1 MDFKAMFTDL
11 KDYSNEY
18 DKKEIESGKV
28 MAILS
33 YLGILC
39 LIPYFAEKDNKYVRF
54 HAVQALNLFLLNVIY
69 SVALS
74 MITMLLVFVPVIGPM
89 IALALSL
96 VSYGF
101 FALCIWGIVNAC
113 QDKAKELP
121 VVNQIKIIKK

>member
-1 MDFKAMFTDL
+1 MDFKGMFTDL
-11 KDYSNEY
+11 KDYSKDY
-18 DKKEIESGKV
+18 DQKDIESGKA
-28 MAILS
+28 MAIIF
-33 YLGILC
+33 YIGILC
-39 LIPYFAEKDNKYVRF
+39 LIPYFAEKNNKYVRF
-54 HAVQALNLFLLNVIY
+54 HTIQALNLFLINVIY
-69 SVALS
+69 SIALAMVS
-74 MITMLLVFVPVIGPM
+74 VILVFIPVIGPM